1 MIDSFATLWSA
12 RIYENWRLIP
22 GIYRPLVSDVSDQ
35 VIGGNKV
42 NLTNLDGSS
51 ITTSDYAQ
59 DTDINV
65 EDTPV
70 DTDATL
76 QLSNSKYQ
84 NIYVDD
90 LAEAK
95 TQPTILNNYAARG
108 AEKMSLTIDNYIKAQ
123 LLAGIGTTEK
133 VNSGFLFPADIHT
146 LTDAQ
151 AKEFAQSII
160 SAVYRCDINN
170 WPVADRRCVISPGA
184 KYALTRYL
192 MEKGVSPSDS
202 VQGGGLAQ
210 ISSLLGMST
219 SLDASIELADT
230 VNDLIMIITNSKSLY
245 FAQTINSVETYRPE
259 KRFGTSVKWL
269 SLYGAKKG
277 LELAIKTSSSFKPR
291 RKAS

>member
-1 MIDSFATLWSA
+1 MAIDSFATIWSA
-12 RIYENWRLIP
+12 RIFENWRKIP

-76 QLSNSKYQ
+76 ELSNSKYQ

-192 MEKGVSPSDS
+192 LEKGVSPSDS

-219 SLDASIELADT
+219 SLDSGIQLADT

-269 SLYGAKKG
+269 SLYGAKKAYG
-277 LELAIKTSSSFKPR
+277 TSDKNVIIVQ
-291 RKAS
+291 ASA